1 MHLICRINFFKAS
14 LLRGFKI
21 FGAIWNALQVTS
33 RIKQEGIIKIKIL
46 RKKGTEFLS
55 LAKGKVLLYNGIKV
69 NLI

>member
-1 MHLICRINFFKAS
+1 M
-14 LLRGFKI
+14 
-21 FGAIWNALQVTS
+21 TS